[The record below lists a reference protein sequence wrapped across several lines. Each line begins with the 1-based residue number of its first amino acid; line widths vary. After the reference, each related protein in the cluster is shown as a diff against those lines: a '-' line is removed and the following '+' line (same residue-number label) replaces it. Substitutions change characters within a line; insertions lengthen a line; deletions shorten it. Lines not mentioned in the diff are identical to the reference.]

1 MVKRLLLP
9 VPIRVCWFIFVCY
22 VSLLMFVSLIIN
34 TNEIPNT
41 AEAQNPIFSW
51 FVETAIY
58 IKQST
63 IKIRLVHVKL
73 LLYLPCLYWWSSIFS
88 EVLPLHG
95 CMSVHIKYIM
105 HVSQQLLIR
114 PKKKKYCVFRVTQ
127 PTNHNIA
134 RPFLSSQ
141 ENSTEKAQQCC
152 DCRPNLQKTYVP
164 FSDSVYFRLL
174 FSYYFH

>member
-1 MVKRLLLP
+1 MFLWSSTRMKYQRLLKHKIL
-9 VPIRVCWFIFVCY
+9 F
-22 VSLLMFVSLIIN
+22 SADLLRQRFTL
-34 TNEIPNT
+34 
-41 AEAQNPIFSW
+41 
-51 FVETAIY
+51 

-63 IKIRLVHVKL
+63 IKIRLVQVEL

-95 CMSVHIKYIM
+95 CMSVRIKYIM

>member
-1 MVKRLLLP
+1 MFLWSSTRMKYQTLLKHKIL
-9 VPIRVCWFIFVCY
+9 F
-22 VSLLMFVSLIIN
+22 SADLLRQRFTM
-34 TNEIPNT
+34 
-41 AEAQNPIFSW
+41 
-51 FVETAIY
+51 

-88 EVLPLHG
+88 EVLPLLG
-95 CMSVHIKYIM
+95 CMSVRIKFIM
-105 HVSQQLLIR
+105 HVSQQLLIG

-152 DCRPNLQKTYVP
+152 DCRLNLQKTYVP

>member
-73 LLYLPCLYWWSSIFS
+73 LLYLPCLDWWSSIFS
-88 EVLPLHG
+88 EVLPLLG
-95 CMSVHIKYIM
+95 CMSVRIKFIM

-114 PKKKKYCVFRVTQ
+114 PKKKYCVFRVTQ
-127 PTNHNIA
+127 PTNWNIA
-134 RPFLSSQ
+134 RPFPNHNNARPSLSCQ

-152 DCRPNLQKTYVP
+152 DCRPNLQK
-164 FSDSVYFRLL
+164 
-174 FSYYFH
+174 